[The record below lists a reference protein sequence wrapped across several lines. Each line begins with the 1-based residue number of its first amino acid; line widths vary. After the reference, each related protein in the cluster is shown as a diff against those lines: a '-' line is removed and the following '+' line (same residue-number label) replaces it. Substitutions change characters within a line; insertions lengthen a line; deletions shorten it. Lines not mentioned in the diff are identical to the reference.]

1 MLRLHALGEVVEVE
15 EEVPKNSTS
24 QYYSSFTQIE
34 RKRGWSGRYGV
45 DSRPMPVALYPDKN
59 LYTMA

>member
-1 MLRLHALGEVVEVE
+1 MLRLHGLGEVVVVVE
-15 EEVPKNSTS
+15 EVKIVQATTT
-24 QYYSSFTQIE
+24 SFTQIE